1 MARERQAKE
10 RALERETLDALNRE
24 PGVLAVKYDP
34 TAGYAPGIGRLRQ
47 SKFVLSGVSDILLW
61 KAPGKFMA
69 IELKIPEEREST
81 SLAQKGFMFRMHKL
95 GHRAEVATTVD
106 EAITLVRKL

>member
-1 MARERQAKE
+1 M
-10 RALERETLDALNRE
+10 
-24 PGVLAVKYDP
+24 
-34 TAGYAPGIGRLRQ
+34 I
-47 SKFVLSGVSDILLW
+47 W

-81 SLAQKGFMFRMHKL
+81 SLAQKGFMFRMKKL
-95 GHRAEVATTVD
+95 GHRAEVATSVD